1 MDFEIE
7 PRAATLLRLDLSINE
22 QHFTRTASARAQLVN
37 VAEGIR
43 LDSAHTRDE
52 KAEVTPRR
60 RSKTPPV
67 ARLHEQFL
75 SCVEI
80 LRKRES

>member
-1 MDFEIE
+1 MDGWTAKIDFEIE

-43 LDSAHTRDE
+43 LDSHSGLHTRDE
-52 KAEVTPRR
+52 RALTAEVKVHPLD
-60 RSKTPPV
+60 P
-67 ARLHEQFL
+67 
-75 SCVEI
+75 
-80 LRKRES
+80 